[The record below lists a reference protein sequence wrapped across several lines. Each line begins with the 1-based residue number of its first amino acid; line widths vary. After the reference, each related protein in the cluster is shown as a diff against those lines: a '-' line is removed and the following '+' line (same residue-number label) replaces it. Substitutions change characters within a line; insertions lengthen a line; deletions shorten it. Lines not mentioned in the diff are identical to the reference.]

1 MIQEGMMISKK
12 MADRI
17 NLQINREMYSAY
29 LYLALAAKM
38 TEQGYAG
45 MGTWLTVQYH
55 EEMFHAVKFAKYL
68 AGQCAVVTYDAIA
81 APEIKS
87 VAVKD
92 VFEQVYAHEQFITA
106 SICEM
111 VELARAEKDYATEN
125 LLAWYIDEQVEEEKN
140 DMEILQLIDL
150 IGGTAHGLF
159 MINIELGKRDAKV
172 ALDFTKV

>member
-1 MIQEGMMISKK
+1 MISQK
-12 MADRI
+12 MTDRI
-17 NLQINREMYSAY
+17 NLQINRELYSAY

-45 MGTWLTVQYH
+45 IGSWLTVQYH
-55 EEMFHAVKFAKYL
+55 EEMFHAMKFVKYL
-68 AGQCAVVTYDAIA
+68 AEQNVAVTYEAIA

-92 VFEQVYAHEQFITA
+92 VFKQVYAHEQFVTA
-106 SICEM
+106 SIREM

-125 LLAWYIDEQVEEEKN
+125 LLDWYIDEQVEEEKN
-140 DMEILQLIDL
+140 DTEILQMVDL

-159 MINIELGKRDAKV
+159 MINIELGKREAKV